1 MKKFLLL
8 SFSLV
13 TVVILS
19 AQQNGS
25 KLPPLDKSPMDMV
38 YYPVNYPILKIQDKA
53 TQPLIA
59 RIIYSR
65 PQKGHRTVF
74 GELVEYGQVWRLGA
88 NEATEI
94 EFFQNVRIANKNVP
108 KGKYTVF
115 AIVSP
120 DKWTL
125 IINKET
131 DVWGAFKYDEKKDVV
146 RATVPVQN
154 LTESADAFTIFFEK
168 LASGASIV
176 FAWDDAKV
184 SLPFSITDI
193 K

>member
-1 MKKFLLL
+1 MKKLLL
-8 SFSLV
+8 LTFFLIA
-13 TVVILS
+13 VVNVF

-25 KLPPLDKSPMDMV
+25 KLPPIDKSPMDMA
-38 YYPVNYPILKIQDKA
+38 YYPVNYPILKIQDKV
-53 TQPLIA
+53 TQPLIS

-65 PQKGHRTVF
+65 PQKGNRTVF

-94 EFFQNVRIANKNVP
+94 EFFQNVRIANKNIP

-115 AIVSP
+115 AIVNP
-120 DKWTL
+120 DTWTL
-125 IINKET
+125 ILNKDT

-146 RATVPVQN
+146 RTSVPVQK
-154 LTESADAFTIFFEK
+154 LTETADAFTILFEK
-168 LASGASIV
+168 VASGVNII

-184 SLPFSITDI
+184 ILPFSITDI